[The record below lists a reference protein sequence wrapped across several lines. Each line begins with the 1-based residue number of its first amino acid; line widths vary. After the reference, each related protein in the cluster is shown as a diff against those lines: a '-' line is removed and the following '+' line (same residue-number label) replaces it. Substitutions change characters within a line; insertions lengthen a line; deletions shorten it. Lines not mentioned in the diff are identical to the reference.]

1 MMTRCAHRNT
11 DWPLHVAL
19 LSAATACLS
28 SFAEPLAWEGSTN
41 LTMTAN
47 TEVEVADGTTNL
59 IGTLAGS
66 YTLTKTGGG
75 TLVIRR
81 VTGTGTKIT
90 VSEGDVRMDNPAPE
104 ALRDAYFHVD
114 ASVAD
119 SLVLAQENGT
129 NFVTRWNDCGGGP
142 HYATNCKT
150 VWTSASGAVLR
161 PDPESRRPYL
171 SVDSTSGRHVVDFGS
186 LLTQCNTNSAGG
198 PLGYGA
204 ALSFDQRTPSIVEG
218 FTVAADDDDIPKWPS
233 VEPNYV
239 TMVPQSL
246 FSCEDTVTCPRGNYN
261 TSGHNPGCLI
271 RDAGHSLS
279 VYPDNSGCIWINGTV
294 LAKYAKWALLAAGL
308 NVVRIRPEPSAAAA
322 YPNHVRF
329 GSFAASRAN
338 DGGTTRS
345 YGGQRIAEYA
355 VFTNSLD
362 DAVAE
367 DIDLYLRLKW
377 YTKQT
382 IASVTVADGASFRTG
397 ENVIVAVT
405 KYVANDNS
413 NVEIPYGNS
422 VSVDTL
428 LSANTVLH
436 LDASKTNTM
445 VFTTDNGTNFVTR
458 WNDCAGGS
466 LYATH
471 DATSSTL
478 RDDPDNRKPF
488 FGPVK
493 LNGLPVMDFGSAI
506 LAPVTNSAG
515 RGLGYGAAMNLS
527 AAQAYLAEAISV
539 VSDTE
544 DLKTLKSGDGKKD
557 GMFGPAFFAAYGHSS
572 TYGARGK
579 TINGKNPAYFASDKG
594 AGTMYLDGSEVPTPS
609 NWPKTSYPDGFHVL
623 DYICP
628 AATKY
633 TRVDYLARNN
643 QENYNSNT
651 YGGQRIAEYML
662 FKTAMGAEERVR
674 VQKALRA
681 KWFGDARETRRY
693 AALRVPA
700 GASFSVVYENIAI
713 SDRLVI
719 GGKVA
724 AASVD
729 AGRVEVSDSAVVEGA
744 LALSDGATLAFGC
757 GVDGIAS
764 LAAGSVAAASG
775 SGTVVIATGGL
786 SPRSMRG
793 VSVRLV
799 SSASVDAKIASW
811 NVVCDMSGVRLR
823 LADDGLYADF
833 PKRGFVLIV
842 E

>member
-59 IGTLAGS
+59 IGTLAGN

-75 TLVIRR
+75 TLQIRR
-81 VTGTGTKIT
+81 VSTATTKLS
-90 VSEGDVRMDNPAPE
+90 VQEGDVVLRNPRPDAF
-104 ALRDAYFHVD
+104 DQAYFHVD
-114 ASVAD
+114 ASD
-119 SLVLAQENGT
+119 LSSMVLETVNGT
-129 NFVTRWNDCGGGP
+129 NFVTRWNDCDGGP
-142 HYATNCKT
+142 HYATHCST
-150 VWTSASGAVLR
+150 VWNCRTN
-161 PDPESRRPYL
+161 PESRKPFL
-171 SVDSTSGRHVVDFGS
+171 SVNALNGLTVVDFGS
-186 LLTQCNTNSAGG
+186 LLTKFNTNEVGQA
-198 PLGYGA
+198 LGYGA
-204 ALSFDQRTPSIVEG
+204 AMNFDQLSPIVVEGFNVVADGDDIPQWPSIV
-218 FTVAADDDDIPKWPS
+218 A
-233 VEPNYV
+233 NYAS
-239 TMVPQSL
+239 MYPQSVFENEETL
-246 FSCEDTVTCPRGNYN
+246 TFPRGSYN
-261 TSGHNPGCLI
+261 TEITSYHDRCLL
-271 RDAGHSLS
+271 RDTGGSLR
-279 VYPDNSGCIWINGTV
+279 VYPNNSGCIWINGSV
-294 LAKYAKWALLAAGL
+294 LTSYAKWTRLASGF
-308 NVVRIRPEPSAAAA
+308 NVLRIRPVADQAAS
-322 YPNHVRF
+322 YPNHARF
-329 GSFAASRAN
+329 GSFAASRQDDN
-338 DGGTTRS
+338 GTNRI
-345 YGGQRIAEYA
+345 YGGKKVAEYA
-355 VFTNSLD
+355 LFTNSLD
-362 DAVAE
+362 NAVAE

-445 VFTTDNGTNFVTR
+445 VFTTENGTNFVTR

-471 DATSSTL
+471 DSASSVL
-478 RDDPDNRKPF
+478 RDNPDDRKPY

-493 LNGLPVMDFGSAI
+493 LNGMPVIDFGSAI

-527 AAQAYLAEAISV
+527 AAQSSLTEAISV

-544 DLKTLKSGDGKKD
+544 DLKTLRSGNGKKD
-557 GMFGPAFFAAYGHSS
+557 GMFGSAFFAGNGGS
-572 TYGARGK
+572 TTSGARGK
-579 TINGKNPAYFASDKG
+579 TIAGSNPAYFVSSMA
-594 AGTMYLDGSEVPTPS
+594 ATMYLDGSQVAPT
-609 NWPKTSYPDGFHVL
+609 TSTPFPNGFHVFDL
-623 DYICP
+623 IFTTP
-628 AATKY
+628 SKY
-633 TRVDYLARNN
+633 ARVDYLARNY
-643 QENYNSNT
+643 QPNYNSNT

-662 FKTAMGAEERVR
+662 FKTVMDAEERTL

-811 NVVCDMSGVRLR
+811 NVVCDMPGVRLR
-823 LADDGLYADF
+823 LAGDGLYADF
-833 PKRGFVLIV
+833 PAKGFILIV
-842 E
+842 Q